1 MPRLRTDAAPR
12 SERPDEPVALRFN
25 VSRRGCSS
33 WATFQRFAAI
43 AFAGRSATLADVG
56 WDDEPEHSFFARM
69 DGRVEMRS
77 QARCDTQE

>member
-1 MPRLRTDAAPR
+1 MPRLRTDAG
-12 SERPDEPVALRFN
+12 DTLRA
-25 VSRRGCSS
+25 SRRVGR
-33 WATFQRFAAI
+33 ATFQRFAAWLLEPGDVST
-43 AFAGRSATLADVG
+43 FRGDSVCGSERDVADVG